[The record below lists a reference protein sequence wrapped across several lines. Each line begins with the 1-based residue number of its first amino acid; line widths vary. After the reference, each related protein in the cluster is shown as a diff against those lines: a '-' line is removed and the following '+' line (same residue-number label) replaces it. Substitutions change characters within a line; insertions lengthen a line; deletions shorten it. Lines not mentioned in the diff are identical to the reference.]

1 MEIFSIKIIPIS
13 TSSVLCTI
21 FSHMYAEISDANFNE
36 QLKIEVYIFM
46 RDLLIFNMMIKRGII
61 AKFENQN
68 IFVSNKYDGPYSLIN
83 LERYL

>member
-1 MEIFSIKIIPIS
+1 MH
-13 TSSVLCTI
+13 T

-68 IFVSNKYDGPYSLIN
+68 IFVSNKYDGYSLIN
-83 LERYL
+83 LEIFVIAEETIETHMD